1 METAG
6 IRVRGLAKR
15 FGPVVALDGLDLD
28 VDRGEIVALL
38 GPNGAGKST
47 LLRILGT
54 TVLPDAGTATIAG
67 ADAVTDSVAARGR
80 LGLMMGDEHAIYW
93 RLTGHENLSF
103 FGVLCGMSKADAAA
117 RSRELLAA
125 LGLEAAADRR
135 VLGYSSGMRTR
146 LLLGRALMT
155 DPPLLLLDEPTRN
168 LDPVAAAH
176 FREAAIR
183 LARRGGAGILFATH
197 DLHEATSIA
206 SRVVVLSAGR
216 AVLTESVEGMDSA
229 RLEAA
234 LLEAIDAAER
244 PGHELDA
251 EAVQR

>member
-1 METAG
+1 
-6 IRVRGLAKR
+6 
-15 FGPVVALDGLDLD
+15 VVALDGLDLD
-28 VDRGEIVALL
+28 VERGEIVAVL

-54 TVLPDAGTATIAG
+54 TVIPDEGSATVAG
-67 ADAVTDSVAARGR
+67 ADVVTDPVAARRR
-80 LGLMMGDEHAIYW
+80 LGLMVGDEHAIYW
-93 RLTGHENLSF
+93 RLTGHENLRF
-103 FGVLCGMSKADAAA
+103 FGALSGMSKARAAA

-125 LGLEAAADRR
+125 LGLEDAGDRR

-146 LLLGRALMT
+146 LLLARALLV

-168 LDPVAAAH
+168 LDPVAAVQ
-176 FREAAIR
+176 FRDAALR
-183 LARRGGAGILFATH
+183 LAGRGGAGILFATH

-216 AVLTESVEGMDSA
+216 AVFTESVEGMDTA

-251 EAVQR
+251 TAVQA